1 MTKKKGLKVT
11 CDVSIYSLFLNNTDV
26 DSELLPTPADQAGLW
41 KKLKVI
47 DCFSTGSTPAKLSA
61 DASATAGISEALP
74 LLLTAVSDGRLTIQ
88 DITERMSENPKRI
101 FGLSAQPDTYVEVEL
116 DRPKVWSTGALSGK
130 KTQGIVSRVVVNGNT
145 VFMDG
150 IIRAENLLG
159 RDLSFQAKTSA
170 TAQEIVKPSKAEKL
184 EDALSSVPESA
195 PERKA
200 LQPFDP
206 IKLAG
211 ASDQQLVSFK
221 LPEYEISASL
231 ARVVSRS
238 PFYRKHILRSKQFD
252 RSDLH
257 LLFGVAHEM
266 RNLVELYGSINLL
279 QGRVM
284 TTMFFEPSTRT
295 SSSFE
300 AAMYRLGGKVVSVTA
315 ATSSVQK
322 GESLAD
328 TVRTLGCYSDLI
340 VLRHPQPG
348 SAQIAAK
355 YSKVPIVNAGDGIG
369 EHPTQAFLDVFTI
382 REELGTVNGLTVTL
396 VGDLK
401 NGRTVHSLV
410 KILAYY
416 QVTINYVCP
425 DSLAM
430 PKEVIEEVEAAGVKQ
445 NFYSSLSEVIGSTDV
460 LYMTRIQKERFES
473 EEEYLNVRDAFIL
486 NNDVLSKAKSQMIV
500 LHPLPRVNEIEPEV
514 DFDQRAAYFR
524 QMRYGLFVRM
534 ALLAL
539 VLGTLRG

>member
-1 MTKKKGLKVT
+1 
-11 CDVSIYSLFLNNTDV
+11 
-26 DSELLPTPADQAGLW
+26 LLPTPTDQAGLW

-88 DITERMSENPKRI
+88 DIAERMSENPKRI

-116 DRPKVWSTGALSGK
+116 DRSKVWSTGALSGK

-150 IIRAENLLG
+150 VIRAENLLG